1 MASPKTVW
9 YFSVLLVFCC
19 SLEKQ
24 DCTGTPNVTS
34 EESPT
39 DGSQVPSREKREEL
53 SFGDHKDLRNV
64 IVSTMA
70 ATFYEKVGE
79 VQVDVYDIP
88 LEILQYLK
96 SRVKDLT
103 YPILISSVLNV
114 TDINIT
120 TECSS
125 DPSGFR
131 CRCEDQ
137 YSWSCDQCSS
147 NGSCDEI
154 VDGKICGCLN
164 DYPSDGK
171 FCQPITNLTACP
183 SPTTTA
189 EPSTISGRIIEIE
202 LDMTDISATLIDVLR
217 ASVSG
222 LTYPVLISNKLNVTD
237 VNFTTACYPNN
248 TCRCEDQYGWSC
260 DQCVS
265 YGSCDNITD
274 DSCRCIKAIP
284 PYGPFCQPI
293 TNLKACTTPS
303 PTPVPTTKQSTASPA
318 NPTTPSEKT
327 LNLQFTMAIPYD
339 SNYNDENNAVFKDI
353 DQTIKVIY
361 KRNMQGF
368 ISAKLNSLKSGSVI
382 ADFTVMTTNVNNV
395 EIAKSKED
403 IVSTLGEKYKI
414 GFTCVNDPIFGNGQL
429 NEKVVVDCKSDEVGQ
444 KTAICQKNGSFSDRV
459 DNCVLKEIE
468 NLFSLSL
475 ALVGTDLPGF
485 LESLRNSTLNLQGR
499 IVASPATISTIVSIL
514 KNVANVSQSTPINKP
529 LMKNILETAGVLTSN
544 EAKTSWV
551 DLNKNLTKNE
561 SSAFLGTIE
570 TISNFLTDDF
580 FDIETQ
586 GINLNKTTVNNLVN
600 NLFNLNSSVLID
612 IPASEASFNSI
623 TIITFDSLNNV
634 LPARNSSSLNNIV
647 NTINGKVV
655 LVKVNGTIKNV
666 NFSFDVLDKTLANPQ
681 CVFWNFNLFGGLGGW
696 DDKGCELQSDK
707 NGTVTCHCNH
717 LTSFSI
723 LMSPFIPRVLR
734 VALDFITYIGVGISM
749 GCLVVC
755 LIIEMLV
762 WKAVTGNNTSYMRH
776 VSIVN
781 IAFSL
786 LIADIWFIIGAAISD
801 NEKKD
806 LPACSTA
813 TFFIHFFYLALF
825 FWMLVSGLLLLYRTV
840 MVFSHMSKAAMLA
853 ISFSLG
859 YGAPLIIAVITIAVT
874 APGKQYIRENDGVC
888 WLNWT
893 ESRALL
899 AFVIPALTIVVINL
913 LILIVVLFKMLRR
926 GVGDVTQPDE
936 RNALVVIARCLAIL
950 TPFFGTTWGLGV
962 GTMTTPNNLGIHI
975 VFAIFNSLQGL
986 FILVFGTL
994 LDKKIREALTGRS
1007 HVSSNRTRTT
1017 SAATSSSSGLGFF
1030 RIRRRNVFNVSAAP
1044 TSSTTGASETF
1055 INT

>member
-1 MASPKTVW
+1 MNRYPLPLIVSAFEPLQESTV
-9 YFSVLLVFCC
+9 FSKL
-19 SLEKQ
+19 
-24 DCTGTPNVTS
+24 
-34 EESPT
+34 
-39 DGSQVPSREKREEL
+39 
-53 SFGDHKDLRNV
+53 DLRNAYHLV
-64 IVSTMA
+64 QIREEDEWKT
-70 ATFYEKVGE
+70 TFNTVNGHYKYLAMPFGLINTKKSC
-79 VQVDVYDIP
+79 VQ
-88 LEILQYLK
+88 
-96 SRVKDLT
+96 
-103 YPILISSVLNV
+103 
-114 TDINIT
+114 
-120 TECSS
+120 ECSS
-125 DPSGFR
+125 DFGGFR

-147 NGSCDEI
+147 SQSCDEI

-171 FCQPITNLTACP
+171 FCQPIT
-183 SPTTTA
+183 S
-189 EPSTISGRIIEIE
+189 
-202 LDMTDISATLIDVLR
+202 
-217 ASVSG
+217 
-222 LTYPVLISNKLNVTD
+222 
-237 VNFTTACYPNN
+237 
-248 TCRCEDQYGWSC
+248 
-260 DQCVS
+260 
-265 YGSCDNITD
+265 
-274 DSCRCIKAIP
+274 
-284 PYGPFCQPI
+284 
-293 TNLKACTTPS
+293 
-303 PTPVPTTKQSTASPA
+303 
-318 NPTTPSEKT
+318 
-327 LNLQFTMAIPYD
+327 
-339 SNYNDENNAVFKDI
+339 
-353 DQTIKVIY
+353 
-361 KRNMQGF
+361 
-368 ISAKLNSLKSGSVI
+368 
-382 ADFTVMTTNVNNV
+382 
-395 EIAKSKED
+395 
-403 IVSTLGEKYKI
+403 
-414 GFTCVNDPIFGNGQL
+414 
-429 NEKVVVDCKSDEVGQ
+429 
-444 KTAICQKNGSFSDRV
+444 
-459 DNCVLKEIE
+459 
-468 NLFSLSL
+468 
-475 ALVGTDLPGF
+475 
-485 LESLRNSTLNLQGR
+485 R
-499 IVASPATISTIVSIL
+499 IVASPATISTIVNIL
-514 KNVANVSQSTPINKP
+514 TNVANVSQSTPINKP
-529 LMKNILETAGVLTSN
+529 LMKNFLETAGVLTSN
-544 EAKTSWV
+544 EAKTSWG
-551 DLNKNLTKNE
+551 DLNKNLMKNE

-580 FDIETQ
+580 FDIEMQ
-586 GINLNKTTVNNLVN
+586 GINLNKTTVNNSVN

-623 TIITFDSLNNV
+623 TIITFDSLYNV
-634 LPARNSSSLNNIV
+634 LPARNRGSRNNIV

-666 NFSFDVLDKTLANPQ
+666 TFRFDVLNKTLANPQ
-681 CVFWNFNLFGGLGGW
+681 CVFWNFNLFKGLGGW
-696 DDKGCELQSDK
+696 DDKGCKLQSDK

-734 VALDFITYIGVGISM
+734 DALDFITYIGVGISA

-801 NEKKD
+801 IGKED

-840 MVFSHMSKAAMLA
+840 MVFSHMSKPAMLA

-874 APGKQYIRENDGVC
+874 APGKQYIRENDRVC

-893 ESRALL
+893 ESMALL

-936 RNALVVIARCLAIL
+936 RNAVVVIARCLAIL

-962 GTMTTPNNLGIHI
+962 GTMTTPNNLEIHI

-994 LDKKIREALTGRS
+994 LDKKVCS
-1007 HVSSNRTRTT
+1007 
-1017 SAATSSSSGLGFF
+1017 
-1030 RIRRRNVFNVSAAP
+1030 
-1044 TSSTTGASETF
+1044 
-1055 INT
+1055 

>member
-9 YFSVLLVFCC
+9 YFSVLLVLCC

-24 DCTGTPNVTS
+24 DCLETPNVTS

-39 DGSQVPSREKREEL
+39 DGSQVPSREKLE
-53 SFGDHKDLRNV
+53 G
-64 IVSTMA
+64 T
-70 ATFYEKVGE
+70 ATLYEKVGV
-79 VQVDVYDIP
+79 VQLDIYNIP
-88 LEILQYLK
+88 LEVIDYQK
-96 SRVKDLT
+96 SHVKNVT
-103 YPILISSVLNV
+103 YPILISNELFV

-125 DPSGFR
+125 GSTGFS

-137 YSWSCDQCSS
+137 YSCSCDHCSS
-147 NGSCDEI
+147 YGSCDEI
-154 VDGKICGCLN
+154 VSEICGCLK
-164 DYPSDGK
+164 DYHSEVM
-171 FCQPITNLTACP
+171 FCRPITK
-183 SPTTTA
+183 
-189 EPSTISGRIIEIE
+189 PSTIYGRIIEIE
-202 LDMTDISATLIDVLR
+202 LDMPNISATLIDVLR
-217 ASVSG
+217 ASVND
-222 LTYPVLISNKLNVTD
+222 LTYPVLISNVLNVTD
-237 VNFTTACYPNN
+237 VNFTTACYPNS

-260 DQCVS
+260 DQCLS

-274 DSCRCIKAIP
+274 DSCGCIKAIP

-293 TNLKACTTPS
+293 TKN
-303 PTPVPTTKQSTASPA
+303 
-318 NPTTPSEKT
+318 T
-327 LNLQFTMAIPYD
+327 LNLQFTMDITFD
-339 SNYNDENNAVFKDI
+339 SNFNDENNAMFKDI

-368 ISAKLNSLKSGSVI
+368 ISAKLNSLKRGSVI
-382 ADFTVMTTNVNNV
+382 ADFTVMTTIVNNV
-395 EIAKSKED
+395 EIAKAKED

-414 GFTCVNDPIFGNGQL
+414 RFTCLNNTIFGNGQV
-429 NEKVVVDCKSDEVGQ
+429 NEIVVAECKLDEVGQ
-444 KTAICQKNGSFSDRV
+444 KIAICQENGSFSV
-459 DNCVLKEIE
+459 LENNCVLKEIE
-468 NLFSLSL
+468 HLFLLSQ
-475 ALVGTDLPGF
+475 ALVGTGLPVF
-485 LESLRNSTLNLQGR
+485 LERLRNSTFNLRDR
-499 IVASPATISTIVSIL
+499 IVASPATISTIVNIL
-514 KNVANVSQSTPINKP
+514 KNVANVSRSTPINKP
-529 LMKNILETAGVLTSN
+529 LMKNFLETAGVLTSN
-544 EAKTSWV
+544 AAKASWDV
-551 DLNKNLTKNE
+551 LNTNLTKNE
-561 SSAFLGTIE
+561 SSAFLGTVE

-580 FDIETQ
+580 FDIETSR
-586 GINLNKTTVNNLVN
+586 IILNKTTVNNSVN

-612 IPASEASFNSI
+612 IPASEASYSSI
-623 TIITFDSLNNV
+623 TIITFDSLYNV
-634 LPARNSSSLNNIV
+634 LPARKSSSLNNRV

-666 NFSFDVLDKTLANPQ
+666 TFSFEVLNKTLANPQ
-681 CVFWNFNLFGGLGGW
+681 CVFWNFDGLGGW
-696 DDKGCELQSDK
+696 DGKGCELQSDK
-707 NGTVTCHCNH
+707 NDTVTCHCNH

-723 LMSPFIPRVLR
+723 LMSPSIPAMLR
-734 VALDFITYIGVGISM
+734 VALDLITYIGVGISM

-762 WKAVTGNNTSYMRH
+762 WNAVTGNNTSYMRH

-786 LIADIWFIIGAAISD
+786 LIADIWFIIGAAISE
-801 NEKKD
+801 NEEKD
-806 LPACSTA
+806 LLACSTA

-825 FWMLVSGLLLLYRTV
+825 FWMLVSGLLLLYWTV
-840 MVFSHMSKAAMLA
+840 MVFSHMSKPAMLA

-874 APGKQYIRENDGVC
+874 APGKQYIRGKDGVC

-893 ESRALL
+893 ESMALW

-962 GTMTTPNNLGIHI
+962 GTMTTPNNLAIHI

-1007 HVSSNRTRTT
+1007 QVSSNRTKTT
-1017 SAATSSSSGLGFF
+1017 SAATSSSGLGFF

-1055 INT
+1055 NT

>member
-24 DCTGTPNVTS
+24 DCLETPNVTS

-39 DGSQVPSREKREEL
+39 DGSQVPSGEKQE
-53 SFGDHKDLRNV
+53 V
-64 IVSTMA
+64 T
-70 ATFYEKVGE
+70 ATLIEKVGE
-79 VQVDVYDIP
+79 VELDYNIP
-88 LEILQYLK
+88 FEAIHYLK
-96 SRVKDLT
+96 FHVLNLT
-103 YPILISSVLNV
+103 HPISSVLNV
-114 TDINIT
+114 TEMNIT

-125 DPSGFR
+125 DFGGVR

-202 LDMTDISATLIDVLR
+202 LDMTDISVTLIDVLR

-222 LTYPVLISNKLNVTD
+222 LTYPVLISNVLNVTD

-260 DQCVS
+260 DQCLS

-274 DSCRCIKAIP
+274 DSCGCIKAIP

-293 TNLKACTTPS
+293 TNLTACPTPS
-303 PTPVPTTKQSTASPA
+303 PTPE
-318 NPTTPSEKT
+318 NT
-327 LNLQFTMAIPYD
+327 LNLQFTMAITFD
-339 SNYNDENNAVFKDI
+339 SNFNDENNAMFKDI
-353 DQTIKVIY
+353 DQT
-361 KRNMQGF
+361 
-368 ISAKLNSLKSGSVI
+368 
-382 ADFTVMTTNVNNV
+382 
-395 EIAKSKED
+395 
-403 IVSTLGEKYKI
+403 
-414 GFTCVNDPIFGNGQL
+414 
-429 NEKVVVDCKSDEVGQ
+429 
-444 KTAICQKNGSFSDRV
+444 
-459 DNCVLKEIE
+459 
-468 NLFSLSL
+468 
-475 ALVGTDLPGF
+475 ALVGTDLPVF
-485 LESLRNSTLNLQGR
+485 LERLRNSTFNLLGR
-499 IVASPATISTIVSIL
+499 IVASPATISTIVNIL
-514 KNVANVSQSTPINKP
+514 TNVANVSRSTPINKP
-529 LMKNILETAGVLTSN
+529 LMKNFLETAGVLTSN
-544 EAKTSWV
+544 EAKTSWG

-586 GINLNKTTVNNLVN
+586 GINLNKTTVNNSVN

-623 TIITFDSLNNV
+623 TIITFDSLYNV
-634 LPARNSSSLNNIV
+634 LPARNSSSRNNSV

-666 NFSFDVLDKTLANPQ
+666 TFRFKVLNKTLANKTLANPQ
-681 CVFWNFNLFGGLGGW
+681 CVFWNFNLFDGLGGW

-707 NGTVTCHCNH
+707 NDTVTCHCNH

-723 LMSPFIPRVLR
+723 LMSPSIPGVLR
-734 VALDFITYIGVGISM
+734 VALDLITYIGVGISM

-806 LPACSTA
+806 PPACPTA

-840 MVFSHMSKAAMLA
+840 MVFSHMSKPAMLA

-859 YGAPLIIAVITIAVT
+859 YGAPLIIAVLTIAVT
-874 APGKQYIRENDGVC
+874 APGKQYIREKDGVC

-893 ESRALL
+893 ESMALL

-962 GTMTTPNNLGIHI
+962 GTMTTANNLGIHI

-1030 RIRRRNVFNVSAAP
+1030 RIRKRNVFNVSAAP

>member
-9 YFSVLLVFCC
+9 YFSVLLVLCC

-24 DCTGTPNVTS
+24 DCLETPNVTS
-34 EESPT
+34 EESPA
-39 DGSQVPSREKREEL
+39 DGSQVPSREKRE
-53 SFGDHKDLRNV
+53 V
-64 IVSTMA
+64 T
-70 ATFYEKVGE
+70 ATIYEKVGE
-79 VQVDVYDIP
+79 VQLDVYNIT
-88 LEILQYLK
+88 LETIHYLK
-96 SRVKDLT
+96 SQVKNVT
-103 YPILISSVLNV
+103 YPILISNELFV

-125 DPSGFR
+125 DPSGFS

-147 NGSCDEI
+147 NGSCDKI
-154 VDGKICGCLN
+154 VDGKICRCLN

-171 FCQPITNLTACP
+171 FCQPITNLTAC
-183 SPTTTA
+183 
-189 EPSTISGRIIEIE
+189 
-202 LDMTDISATLIDVLR
+202 
-217 ASVSG
+217 
-222 LTYPVLISNKLNVTD
+222 
-237 VNFTTACYPNN
+237 
-248 TCRCEDQYGWSC
+248 
-260 DQCVS
+260 
-265 YGSCDNITD
+265 
-274 DSCRCIKAIP
+274 
-284 PYGPFCQPI
+284 
-293 TNLKACTTPS
+293 TTPS
-303 PTPVPTTKQSTASPA
+303 PTAAKKSTERSTTTMTPSSTTSIPTTKQSTASSA
-318 NPTTPSEKT
+318 TPTTPSENT
-327 LNLQFTMAIPYD
+327 LNLQFTMALDFQSIF
-339 SNYNDENNAVFKDI
+339 NDENNAMFKDI

-361 KRNMQGF
+361 KRNMKGF
-368 ISAKLNSLKSGSVI
+368 ISAKLNSLKKGSVI
-382 ADFTVMTTNVNNV
+382 ADFTVMTTIVDNG
-395 EIAKSKED
+395 EIAKAKKD
-403 IVSTLGEKYKI
+403 IVSTLGEKYQI
-414 GFTCVNDPIFGNGQL
+414 QLICLNDMIYGNGQVD
-429 NEKVVVDCKSDEVGQ
+429 EKVVVYCKPDEVGE
-444 KTAICQKNGSFSDRV
+444 KTAICNKNGTFSDRV
-459 DNCVLKEIE
+459 DNCVLKEID
-468 NLFSLSL
+468 NLFSLSQ
-475 ALVGTDLPGF
+475 ALVGTGLPVF
-485 LESLRNSTLNLQGR
+485 LERLRNSTFTLLGR
-499 IVASPATISTIVSIL
+499 IAESPATISTVVNIL
-514 KNVANVSQSTPINKP
+514 KNVANVSRSTPINKP
-529 LMKNILETAGVLTSN
+529 LMKNFLDTAGVLTSN
-544 EAKTSWV
+544 AAKASWGV
-551 DLNKNLTKNE
+551 LNTNLTKND
-561 SSAFLGTIE
+561 SSGFLGTVE

-580 FDIETQ
+580 VDIATSS
-586 GINLNKTTVNNLVN
+586 IFLNKTTVNNSVN

-612 IPASEASFNSI
+612 IPASEASYSSI
-623 TIITFDSLNNV
+623 TIITFESLDNV
-634 LPARNSSSLNNIV
+634 LPARNSSSLNNRVNSV

-666 NFSFDVLDKTLANPQ
+666 TFRFDVLNKTLANPQ
-681 CVFWNFNLFGGLGGW
+681 CVFWNFNLFDGLGGW
-696 DDKGCELQSDK
+696 DGKGCELQSDK

-723 LMSPFIPRVLR
+723 LMSPFIPAVLR

-762 WKAVTGNNTSYMRH
+762 WNAVTGNNTSYIRH

-786 LIADIWFIIGAAISD
+786 LIADIWFIIGAAISE
-801 NEKKD
+801 NPKKD

-840 MVFSHMSKAAMLA
+840 MVFSHMSKPAMLA

-874 APGKQYIRENDGVC
+874 APGKQYIRGNDGVC

-893 ESRALL
+893 ESMALL

-1007 HVSSNRTRTT
+1007 QVSSNRTRTT
-1017 SAATSSSSGLGFF
+1017 SAPTSSSGLGFF

-1044 TSSTTGASETF
+1044 TSSTNGASETF
-1055 INT
+1055 NT

>member
-24 DCTGTPNVTS
+24 DCLETPNVTS

-39 DGSQVPSREKREEL
+39 DGSQVPSREKREE
-53 SFGDHKDLRNV
+53 
-64 IVSTMA
+64 
-70 ATFYEKVGE
+70 
-79 VQVDVYDIP
+79 
-88 LEILQYLK
+88 
-96 SRVKDLT
+96 
-103 YPILISSVLNV
+103 
-114 TDINIT
+114 
-120 TECSS
+120 CSS
-125 DPSGFR
+125 DPSGIR

-137 YSWSCDQCSS
+137 YSCSCDQCSS

-154 VDGKICGCLN
+154 VSEICGCFEG
-164 DYPSDGK
+164 YHSEVM
-171 FCQPITNLTACP
+171 FCRPITK
-183 SPTTTA
+183 
-189 EPSTISGRIIEIE
+189 PSTIYGRIIEIE

-217 ASVSG
+217 VSVND
-222 LTYPVLISNKLNVTD
+222 LTYPVLISNVLNVTD
-237 VNFTTACYPNN
+237 VNFTTACYPNS

-260 DQCVS
+260 DQCLS
-265 YGSCDNITD
+265 YGSCDITD
-274 DSCRCIKAIP
+274 ESCGCIKAIP

-293 TNLKACTTPS
+293 TNLTACPTPS
-303 PTPVPTTKQSTASPA
+303 PTPAFPAEEETK
-318 NPTTPSEKT
+318 NT
-327 LNLQFTMAIPYD
+327 LNLQFTMAITFD
-339 SNYNDENNAVFKDI
+339 SKFNDENNAMFKDI

-361 KRNMQGF
+361 KRNMKGF

-382 ADFTVMTTNVNNV
+382 ADFAVMTTIVDNG
-395 EIAKSKED
+395 EIAKAKED

-414 GFTCVNDPIFGNGQL
+414 RFTCLNDTIFGNGQV
-429 NEKVVVDCKSDEVGQ
+429 NEIVVAECKPDEVGQ
-444 KTAICQKNGSFSDRV
+444 KTAICQENESFSV
-459 DNCVLKEIE
+459 LENNCVLKEIE
-468 NLFSLSL
+468 HLFLLSQDL
-475 ALVGTDLPGF
+475 AGTGLPVF
-485 LESLRNSTLNLQGR
+485 LERLRNSTFNLRDR
-499 IVASPATISTIVSIL
+499 IVASPATISTIVNIL
-514 KNVANVSQSTPINKP
+514 KNVANVSRSTPINKP
-529 LMKNILETAGVLTSN
+529 LMKNFLETAGVLTSN
-544 EAKTSWV
+544 GAKASWDV
-551 DLNKNLTKNE
+551 LNTNLTKNE
-561 SSAFLGTIE
+561 SSAFLGTVE

-580 FDIETQ
+580 FDIATPS
-586 GINLNKTTVNNLVN
+586 IFLNKTTVNNSVN

-612 IPASEASFNSI
+612 IPASEASYSSI
-623 TIITFDSLNNV
+623 TIITFESLDNI
-634 LPARNSSSLNNIV
+634 LPARNSSSLNNRVNRV

-666 NFSFDVLDKTLANPQ
+666 TFSFDVLNKTLANPQ
-681 CVFWNFNLFGGLGGW
+681 CVFWNFNLFDGLGGW
-696 DDKGCELQSDK
+696 DGEGCELQSDK

-723 LMSPFIPRVLR
+723 LMSPFIPAELR
-734 VALDFITYIGVGISM
+734 FALDLITYIGVGISM
-749 GCLVVC
+749 CCLVVC

-762 WKAVTGNNTSYMRH
+762 WNAVTGNNTSYMRH

-801 NEKKD
+801 NENKD

-840 MVFSHMSKAAMLA
+840 MVFSHMSKPAMLA

-874 APGKQYIRENDGVC
+874 APGKQYIRGKDGVC

-893 ESRALL
+893 ESMTLL

-913 LILIVVLFKMLRR
+913 LILIVVLFKILRR
-926 GVGDVTQPDE
+926 VVGDVTQPDE
-936 RNALVVIARCLAIL
+936 KNAVVVIARCLAIL

-962 GTMTTPNNLGIHI
+962 GTMTIPDNLGIHI

-1007 HVSSNRTRTT
+1007 QVSSNRTKTT
-1017 SAATSSSSGLGFF
+1017 SAATSSSGLGFF
-1030 RIRRRNVFNVSAAP
+1030 RTRRRNVFNVSAAP

-1055 INT
+1055 NI

>member
-9 YFSVLLVFCC
+9 YLSVLLVFCS

-24 DCTGTPNVTS
+24 DCLETPNVTL

-39 DGSQVPSREKREEL
+39 DGSQVQKLVVSA
-53 SFGDHKDLRNV
+53 
-64 IVSTMA
+64 VSTVT
-70 ATFYEKVGE
+70 ATIYEKVGE
-79 VQVDVYDIP
+79 VEFDVYNIP
-88 LEILQYLK
+88 LEIILYLK
-96 SRVKDLT
+96 SHVKSVT

-147 NGSCDEI
+147 NVSCDEI
-154 VDGKICGCLN
+154 VDGKTCGCLN

-189 EPSTISGRIIEIE
+189 ETSTTYGEIIEIE

-217 ASVSG
+217 ASVTG
-222 LTYPVLISNKLNVTD
+222 LTYPVLISNVLNVTD
-237 VNFTTACYPNN
+237 VNFTTACYPNS

-260 DQCVS
+260 EQCLS

-274 DSCRCIKAIP
+274 DSCGCIKAIP
-284 PYGPFCQPI
+284 SYGPFCQPI
-293 TNLKACTTPS
+293 TNLTACTTPS
-303 PTPVPTTKQSTASPA
+303 PTPAKKYTESSTTTTTPSSTTSIPTTKQPTASSA
-318 NPTTPSEKT
+318 TPTTPSENT
-327 LNLQFTMAIPYD
+327 LNLQFTMDITFE
-339 SNYNDENNAVFKDI
+339 SIFNDVNSAMFKDI
-353 DQTIKVIY
+353 NQTIVDIY

-368 ISAKLNSLKSGSVI
+368 ISAKLNRLKSGSVI
-382 ADFTVMTTNVNNV
+382 ADFTVITTIVDNV
-395 EIAKSKED
+395 EIAKAKAD
-403 IVSTLGEKYKI
+403 IVSTLGEKYQIKFI
-414 GFTCVNDPIFGNGQL
+414 CLNDAIFGNGQV
-429 NEKVVVDCKSDEVGQ
+429 NEKVVVYCKPDEVGQ
-444 KTAICQKNGSFSDRV
+444 KTAICQRNGSFSNRE

-468 NLFSLSL
+468 NLFSLSQV
-475 ALVGTDLPGF
+475 LVGTGLPVF
-485 LESLRNSTLNLQGR
+485 LERLRNSTFNLLGR
-499 IVASPATISTIVSIL
+499 IVASPATISTIVNIL

-529 LMKNILETAGVLTSN
+529 LMKNFLETAGVLTSKG
-544 EAKTSWV
+544 AKASWDV
-551 DLNKNLTKNE
+551 LNKNKNE

-570 TISNFLTDDF
+570 TLSNFLTDDF
-580 FDIETQ
+580 FNIETPS
-586 GINLNKTTVNNLVN
+586 IFLNKTTVN

-623 TIITFDSLNNV
+623 TIITFDSLDNV

-666 NFSFDVLDKTLANPQ
+666 KFSFDVLNETLANPQ
-681 CVFWNFNLFGGLGGW
+681 CVFWNFNLFDGLGGW
-696 DDKGCELQSDK
+696 DDKGCELQSEN

-723 LMSPFIPRVLR
+723 LMSPSIPAVLR

-762 WKAVTGNNTSYMRH
+762 WNAVTGNNTSYMRH

-781 IAFSL
+781 IAVSL

-840 MVFSHMSKAAMLA
+840 MVFSHMSKPAMLA

-874 APGKQYIRENDGVC
+874 APGKQYIRDNDGVC

-893 ESRALL
+893 ESKALL

-936 RNALVVIARCLAIL
+936 KNALVVIVRCLAIL

-1007 HVSSNRTRTT
+1007 QVSSNRTRST

-1044 TSSTTGASETF
+1044 TSSTTGAS
-1055 INT
+1055 

>member
-1 MASPKTVW
+1 MDHGKVRAVVDWAQPTSRVQLQRFLGFSNFYRRFIWGYSTLAS
-9 YFSVLLVFCC
+9 LLSALTSHKVQFTWSPAADLAFRDLKHRFTTAPILVHPDP
-19 SLEKQ
+19 SL
-24 DCTGTPNVTS
+24 T
-34 EESPT
+34 
-39 DGSQVPSREKREEL
+39 
-53 SFGDHKDLRNV
+53 
-64 IVSTMA
+64 
-70 ATFYEKVGE
+70 ATLIEKVGE
-79 VQVDVYDIP
+79 VELDYNIP
-88 LEILQYLK
+88 FEAIHYLK
-96 SRVKDLT
+96 FHVLNLTHPISR
-103 YPILISSVLNV
+103 VLNV
-114 TDINIT
+114 TEMNI
-120 TECSS
+120 
-125 DPSGFR
+125 
-131 CRCEDQ
+131 
-137 YSWSCDQCSS
+137 
-147 NGSCDEI
+147 
-154 VDGKICGCLN
+154 
-164 DYPSDGK
+164 
-171 FCQPITNLTACP
+171 
-183 SPTTTA
+183 
-189 EPSTISGRIIEIE
+189 
-202 LDMTDISATLIDVLR
+202 
-217 ASVSG
+217 
-222 LTYPVLISNKLNVTD
+222 
-237 VNFTTACYPNN
+237 TTACYPNN

-260 DQCVS
+260 DQCLS

-274 DSCRCIKAIP
+274 DSCGCIKAIP

-293 TNLKACTTPS
+293 TNLTACPTPS
-303 PTPVPTTKQSTASPA
+303 PTPE
-318 NPTTPSEKT
+318 NT
-327 LNLQFTMAIPYD
+327 LNLQFTMAITFD
-339 SNYNDENNAVFKDI
+339 SNFNDENNAMFKDI

-368 ISAKLNSLKSGSVI
+368 ISAKLNRLKSGSVI
-382 ADFTVMTTNVNNV
+382 ADFTVMTTIVNNV
-395 EIAKSKED
+395 EIAKAKED
-403 IVSTLGEKYKI
+403 IVSALGEKYNI
-414 GFTCVNDPIFGNGQL
+414 RFTCLNNTIFGNGQV
-429 NEKVVVDCKSDEVGQ
+429 NEKVVADCKLDEVGQ
-444 KTAICQKNGSFSDRV
+444 KTATCQENGNFSNLEN
-459 DNCVLKEIE
+459 NCVLKEIE
-468 NLFSLSL
+468 TLFLLSQD
-475 ALVGTDLPGF
+475 LVGTDLPVF
-485 LESLRNSTLNLQGR
+485 LERLRNSTFNLRGR
-499 IVASPATISTIVSIL
+499 IVASPATISTIVNIL
-514 KNVANVSQSTPINKP
+514 TNVANVSQSTPINKP
-529 LMKNILETAGVLTSN
+529 LMKNFLDTAGVLTSN
-544 EAKTSWV
+544 EAKASWGV
-551 DLNKNLTKNE
+551 LNKNE

-586 GINLNKTTVNNLVN
+586 GINLNKTTVNNSVN

-634 LPARNSSSLNNIV
+634 LPARNSSSRNNIV

-666 NFSFDVLDKTLANPQ
+666 TFSFDVLDKTLANPQ
-681 CVFWNFNLFGGLGGW
+681 CVFWNFNLVGGLGGW
-696 DDKGCELQSDK
+696 DDKGCELQSVK
-707 NGTVTCHCNH
+707 NCTVTCHCNH
-717 LTSFSI
+717 LTSYSI
-723 LMSPFIPRVLR
+723 LMSPVIPLVLR
-734 VALDFITYIGVGISM
+734 DALDFITYIGVGISM

-781 IAFSL
+781 IVFSL

-806 LPACSTA
+806 LPACPTA

-874 APGKQYIRENDGVC
+874 APGKQYIRGNDGVC
-888 WLNWT
+888 WLKWT

-994 LDKKIREALTGRS
+994 LDKKVCS
-1007 HVSSNRTRTT
+1007 
-1017 SAATSSSSGLGFF
+1017 
-1030 RIRRRNVFNVSAAP
+1030 
-1044 TSSTTGASETF
+1044 
-1055 INT
+1055 

>member
-9 YFSVLLVFCC
+9 YLSVLLVFCS

-24 DCTGTPNVTS
+24 DCLETPNVTL

-39 DGSQVPSREKREEL
+39 DGSQVPSREKRAV
-53 SFGDHKDLRNV
+53 SA
-64 IVSTMA
+64 VSTVT
-70 ATFYEKVGE
+70 ATIYEKVGE
-79 VQVDVYDIP
+79 VEFDVYNIP
-88 LEILQYLK
+88 LEIILYLK
-96 SRVKDLT
+96 SHVKSVT

-147 NGSCDEI
+147 NVSCDEI
-154 VDGKICGCLN
+154 VDGKTCGCLN

-171 FCQPITNLTACP
+171 FCQPITNLTAC
-183 SPTTTA
+183 
-189 EPSTISGRIIEIE
+189 
-202 LDMTDISATLIDVLR
+202 
-217 ASVSG
+217 
-222 LTYPVLISNKLNVTD
+222 
-237 VNFTTACYPNN
+237 
-248 TCRCEDQYGWSC
+248 
-260 DQCVS
+260 
-265 YGSCDNITD
+265 
-274 DSCRCIKAIP
+274 
-284 PYGPFCQPI
+284 
-293 TNLKACTTPS
+293 TTPS
-303 PTPVPTTKQSTASPA
+303 PTPAKKYTESSTTTTTPSSTTSIPTTKQPTASSA
-318 NPTTPSEKT
+318 TPTTPSENT
-327 LNLQFTMAIPYD
+327 LNLQFTMDITFE
-339 SNYNDENNAVFKDI
+339 SIFNDVNSAMFKDI
-353 DQTIKVIY
+353 NQTIVDIY

-368 ISAKLNSLKSGSVI
+368 ISAKLNRLKSGSVI
-382 ADFTVMTTNVNNV
+382 ADFTVITTIVDNV
-395 EIAKSKED
+395 EIAKAKAD
-403 IVSTLGEKYKI
+403 IVSTLGEKYQIKFI
-414 GFTCVNDPIFGNGQL
+414 CLNDAIFGNGQV
-429 NEKVVVDCKSDEVGQ
+429 NEKVVVYCKPDEVGQ
-444 KTAICQKNGSFSDRV
+444 KTAICQRNGSFSNRE

-468 NLFSLSL
+468 NLFSLSQV
-475 ALVGTDLPGF
+475 LVGTGLPVF
-485 LESLRNSTLNLQGR
+485 LERLRNSTFNLLGR
-499 IVASPATISTIVSIL
+499 IVASPATISTIVNIL

-529 LMKNILETAGVLTSN
+529 LMKNFLETAGVLTSKG
-544 EAKTSWV
+544 AKASWDV
-551 DLNKNLTKNE
+551 LNKNKNE

-570 TISNFLTDDF
+570 TLSNFLTDDF
-580 FDIETQ
+580 FNIETPS
-586 GINLNKTTVNNLVN
+586 IFLNKTTVNNSIN
-600 NLFNLNSSVLID
+600 NFFNLNSSVLID

-623 TIITFDSLNNV
+623 TIITFDSLDNV

-666 NFSFDVLDKTLANPQ
+666 KFSFDVLNETLANPQ
-681 CVFWNFNLFGGLGGW
+681 CVFWNFNLFDGLGGW
-696 DDKGCELQSDK
+696 DDKGCELQSEK

-723 LMSPFIPRVLR
+723 LMSPSIPAVLR

-762 WKAVTGNNTSYMRH
+762 WNAVTGNNTSYMRH

-781 IAFSL
+781 IAVSL

-840 MVFSHMSKAAMLA
+840 MVFSHMSKPAMLA

-874 APGKQYIRENDGVC
+874 APGKQYIRDNDGVC

-893 ESRALL
+893 ESKALL

-936 RNALVVIARCLAIL
+936 KNALVVIVRCLAIL

-1007 HVSSNRTRTT
+1007 QVSSNRTRST

-1044 TSSTTGASETF
+1044 TSGTTGAS
-1055 INT
+1055 